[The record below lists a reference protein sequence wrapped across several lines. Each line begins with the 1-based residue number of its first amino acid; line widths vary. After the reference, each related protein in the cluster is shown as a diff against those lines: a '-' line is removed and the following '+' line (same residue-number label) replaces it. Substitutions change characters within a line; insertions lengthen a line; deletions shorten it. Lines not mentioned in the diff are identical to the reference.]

1 MRLRNPSHSMEDAFL
16 SHMVGRARR
25 TALESD
31 AQTTIPA
38 LIFSPDPAR
47 ETVDIEKV
55 PWEKVETVSRS
66 QMLAAGFRE
75 HR

>member
-1 MRLRNPSHSMEDAFL
+1 MEDAFL
-16 SHMVGRARR
+16 SHMVCRARIAAFDSDVQ
-25 TALESD
+25 TA
-31 AQTTIPA
+31 IPA

-55 PWEKVETVSRS
+55 SWEKVETVSRS
-66 QMLAAGFRE
+66 QMLAAVLRE